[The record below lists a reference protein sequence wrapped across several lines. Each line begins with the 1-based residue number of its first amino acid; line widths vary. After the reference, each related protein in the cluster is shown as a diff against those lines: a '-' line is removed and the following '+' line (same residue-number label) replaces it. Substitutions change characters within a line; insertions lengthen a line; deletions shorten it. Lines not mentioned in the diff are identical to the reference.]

1 MVKVRAARPAEAE
14 DLTGLVMRS
23 KAHWGYDAVFMAA
36 CAQELRIRSD
46 DVTARHIVVAENERG
61 EVLGVASWR
70 GPRRGRSSG
79 CSSWSRRPSG
89 RAWAGCCT
97 GTCCGGR
104 WSWGPDGW

>member
-23 KAHWGYDAVFMAA
+23 KAHWGYDAAFLAA
-36 CAQELRIRSD
+36 CAPELRIRAG
-46 DVTARHIVVAENERG
+46 DVTARRVVVAENGRG
-61 EVLGVASWR
+61 EVVGVASLE
-70 GPRRGRSSG
+70 GTPHGRSSG

-97 GTCCGGR
+97 GTCCAGP
-104 WSWGPDGW
+104 WSWGCAGW